1 MNNESNLINLVS
13 EISNNGDFID
23 SIGADFYDNQIE
35 KLEADIRTD
44 KMYTVTLRILFLIS
58 FICFAVDAVSSLI
71 DWVPRYVSI
80 PLSIFSLLMVIASLG
95 RQNKQIS
102 LQSEIRSLQKRR
114 RRFEE
119 NLGITQNESK
129 NAENKTNRYF
139 DTLVD
144 INLKNLGDYYDLV
157 KNSNKRSF
165 YASLGVSILGFVL
178 IASGLVV
185 SYITNDSEDIAYIS
199 GAAGVIIEIVSG
211 LMFYLY
217 SKTILQLKEYHDSL
231 LNVQNMLLSFKL
243 FEDHKESFDTT
254 EIMKKM
260 IDHLFEVKERIK

>member
-1 MNNESNLINLVS
+1 MENDTNIVDPEN
-13 EISNNGDFID
+13 EISNNADIID

-35 KLEADIRTD
+35 KLEAELYSD
-44 KMYTVTLRILFLIS
+44 KVFTLTLRILFIIS
-58 FICFAVDAVSSLI
+58 FICFTIDAISGAI
-71 DWVPRYVSI
+71 DWVPRYISI
-80 PLSIFSLLMVIASLG
+80 PISIFSLLMVAASLG

-119 NLGITQNESK
+119 NLGISQNENK
-129 NAENKTNRYF
+129 NADNKTNRYF

-157 KNSNKRSF
+157 KDSNKKSF
-165 YASLGVSILGFVL
+165 YASLVVSILGFVL

-185 SYITNDSEDIAYIS
+185 SYITNDAKDIAYIS
-199 GAAGVIIEIVSG
+199 GATGVIVEIVSG

-243 FEDHKESFDTT
+243 FEDHKDSSDTT